1 MEKINLGFSVSN
13 SNSPSHKSNALTLNQ
28 TIDLI
33 KNKKYSKD
41 IEERLIQVLK
51 SRPSNSYE
59 NFLKDINSHISK
71 IEKDYEKRNKS
82 QN

>member
-13 SNSPSHKSNALTLNQ
+13 SNSPSRKSSALTLNQ

-33 KNKKYSKD
+33 KNKRYSKD

-59 NFLKDINSHISK
+59 NFLNDINSHISK